1 LSQPPDATSSLP
13 PAEPSAD
20 GSGPDA
26 EQRPSPALSE
36 AFARAR
42 SQRALLRTREQ
53 APAGG
58 LPSNRGLAFRLV
70 LLSGLFVWA
79 MLKIGP
85 GVDAPEGRHAL
96 LAPKGWERAAV
107 PGPVPDIMDVLAG
120 VERLDTVAAEA
131 VACPAH
137 GTVRVTLGPEGLLE
151 AELEG
156 GGEILCVAR
165 LTWGATWPRG
175 RQQVVLERE
184 IGAP

>member
-1 LSQPPDATSSLP
+1 MKPPPDATSSLP

-26 EQRPSPALSE
+26 APRPSPTLSDALLR
-36 AFARAR
+36 ARA
-42 SQRALLRTREQ
+42 QRALLRTREQ

-85 GVDAPEGRHAL
+85 GVDAPDGRHVL
-96 LAPKGWERAAV
+96 MAPKGWERTTA
-107 PGPVPDIMDVLAG
+107 PGPVPDVMDVLAG
-120 VERLDTVAAEA
+120 VERLDAVAAEA
-131 VACPAH
+131 SACPAH
-137 GTVRVTLGPEGLLE
+137 GTVRVTLGPEGLLA

-156 GGEILCVAR
+156 GGEILCLAR
-165 LTWGATWPRG
+165 LIWGAAWPRG
-175 RQQVVLERE
+175 RQQVILELE